1 MNNDRQEIEELIKE
15 FVNLNPIS
23 DEANNFAKNKLT
35 SDFFLIRTTGEI
47 VSLMQS
53 EVLGDFNF
61 DVIFKKFD
69 EIKKIKISP
78 DANLAFISFSFIC
91 KFKMK
96 GFWRSE
102 LLTLNFCSGYVT
114 KEDNIWKIGMI
125 QTTQK
130 ELKSLI

>member
-35 SDFFLIRTTGEI
+35 SDFFLIRNTGEI

-69 EIKKIKISP
+69 EIKK
-78 DANLAFISFSFIC
+78 N
-91 KFKMK
+91 
-96 GFWRSE
+96 
-102 LLTLNFCSGYVT
+102 
-114 KEDNIWKIGMI
+114 
-125 QTTQK
+125 
-130 ELKSLI
+130 

>member
-35 SDFFLIRTTGEI
+35 SDFFLIRNTGEI
-47 VSLMQS
+47 VSLIQS

-102 LLTLNFCSGYVT
+102 QLTLNFCSGYVT